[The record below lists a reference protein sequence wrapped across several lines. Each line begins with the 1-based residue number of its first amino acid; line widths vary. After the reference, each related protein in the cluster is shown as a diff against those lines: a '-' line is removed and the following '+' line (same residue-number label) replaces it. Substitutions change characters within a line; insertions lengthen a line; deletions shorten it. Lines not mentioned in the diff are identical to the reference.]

1 MVSWGVKKPSNCVVY
16 NFREIWYTD
25 NMKIYANELERIIE
39 TKVKPNLKAIYNM
52 RIKGL
57 KDRHIAQFLGC
68 SNEMFQRALE
78 QEKTLNDVYND
89 ATVLLCSELRNVAIQ
104 RALGSDGK
112 TDKDGNEVGPD
123 ANLAL
128 RLLEKL
134 DPQFSRGEEVKVV
147 VSVEDIIHE
156 LNKKRQ
162 LENEKKEE
170 IIKRNEEKGID
181 VI

>member
-1 MVSWGVKKPSNCVVY
+1 
-16 NFREIWYTD
+16 
-25 NMKIYANELERIIE
+25 
-39 TKVKPNLKAIYNM
+39 
-52 RIKGL
+52 
-57 KDRHIAQFLGC
+57 
-68 SNEMFQRALE
+68 MFQRALE

-162 LENEKKEE
+162 MENEKKEE